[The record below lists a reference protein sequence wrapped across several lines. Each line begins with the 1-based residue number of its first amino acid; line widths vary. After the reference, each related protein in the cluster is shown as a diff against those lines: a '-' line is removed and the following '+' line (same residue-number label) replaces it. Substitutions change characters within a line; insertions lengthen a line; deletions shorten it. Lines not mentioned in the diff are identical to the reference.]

1 VVQPLSALLRDPV
14 SDVRIAAAFALG
26 QTGSKLAEPHLVA
39 GFAQGDSMSQQQRY
53 NAVVLEAVGKCG
65 TANTLKNIAAVTTYQ
80 PTDTLLL
87 QGQCRAIYRF
97 GVRKITDPS
106 ATELMVKYCA
116 DENIPEAARLMAA
129 HYLARTEGVA
139 PDSAQAVRLA
149 VAFVR
154 AQSPEVRMAIAKGL
168 GKSQTGPAFRLLS
181 STISTETDWRVKCNI
196 INALAKFDYDTVRQ
210 LVIPAITD
218 ANVHVSRTASE
229 YFIANGRAKDGDYYW
244 RIARNNGALPWQ
256 SQVALYHA
264 SNKWL
269 ASREAQESKDY
280 INFRLREIYQNSN
293 NPYEQA
299 ACLRG
304 LSEFVWQ
311 YNWIYEKGRGAAH
324 PAIKSAAAEALR
336 TICERPDFYSA
347 FGEGSKD
354 ARRNLYYYLRELIA
368 TGDPGIISEASAALA
383 VDALNYK
390 SLRDSARV
398 DNLNEILGRLKMPRD
413 VEAYQALQKTIAYF
427 AELPPPVQAK
437 PGFNHPIEWASF
449 ALIKPETRAKVETSK
464 GTFEVGF
471 YPEWAPG
478 SVLNFIN
485 LAKDGFFDNKNFH
498 RVVPNFVVQGGCPRG
513 DGYGALDYT
522 IRTEIGPVWYDEP
535 GMVGMASAGNDT
547 EGTQWF
553 VTHSPTPHLDGR
565 YTIFGKVKTGLDV
578 VHQLQVGD
586 KILKVTIQ

>member
-1 VVQPLSALLRDPV
+1 MMRIFVFICILVSTILSCVPPGADKGKETNDKVSVDLTDKQVQRVFDFKERYMKDSLVEYLKNPRATLRYVAAIAFASMGDSTVVQPLSALLRDPV

-244 RIARNNGALPWQ
+244 RMPATTA
-256 SQVALYHA
+256 H
-264 SNKWL
+264 
-269 ASREAQESKDY
+269 
-280 INFRLREIYQNSN
+280 
-293 NPYEQA
+293 
-299 ACLRG
+299 CRG
-304 LSEFVWQ
+304 
-311 YNWIYEKGRGAAH
+311 N
-324 PAIKSAAAEALR
+324 
-336 TICERPDFYSA
+336 
-347 FGEGSKD
+347 
-354 ARRNLYYYLRELIA
+354 RR
-368 TGDPGIISEASAALA
+368 
-383 VDALNYK
+383 
-390 SLRDSARV
+390 
-398 DNLNEILGRLKMPRD
+398 
-413 VEAYQALQKTIAYF
+413 
-427 AELPPPVQAK
+427 
-437 PGFNHPIEWASF
+437 
-449 ALIKPETRAKVETSK
+449 
-464 GTFEVGF
+464 
-471 YPEWAPG
+471 
-478 SVLNFIN
+478 
-485 LAKDGFFDNKNFH
+485 
-498 RVVPNFVVQGGCPRG
+498 
-513 DGYGALDYT
+513 
-522 IRTEIGPVWYDEP
+522 
-535 GMVGMASAGNDT
+535 
-547 EGTQWF
+547 
-553 VTHSPTPHLDGR
+553 
-565 YTIFGKVKTGLDV
+565 
-578 VHQLQVGD
+578 
-586 KILKVTIQ
+586 